1 MRKTSALL
9 LASVVALIIFLGPLQ
24 AEAASYPKKPIT
36 VISPYGPGGAADL
49 AARTLAA
56 TVPKYIGKNLVV
68 VNKAGAA
75 GVVGSTF
82 VAKGRR
88 DGYTLLLAR
97 VGCQA
102 TVPAINKKI
111 AYKWDDFTF
120 LGMLELNPFVLTVSA
135 DSPYETFDDLK
146 KALKDPEVSLS
157 YSTAGVG
164 TLLHLGSVL
173 MLDTVGA
180 DQASVRHIPFK
191 GGGKAGAAVVGGHVD
206 IFIQNLSGVIG
217 HIKSGKLRAL
227 AVTTPE
233 RAESLPDVPTF
244 RELGH
249 EDMEVVIG
257 WSALYGP
264 KGMKDDVSTKWVNSL
279 SQLSQDEEWIKST
292 KDLGSIPRVM
302 SPEDTKDFVGKQ
314 YAVFSE
320 VVERLGLGIN

>member
-1 MRKTSALL
+1 MNKIKALLVASALVMT
-9 LASVVALIIFLGPLQ
+9 SVIGPLG
-24 AEAASYPKKPIT
+24 ADAAPYPKKPIT
-36 VISPYGPGGAADL
+36 VVSPYGPGGAADL

-56 TVPKYIGKNLVV
+56 TAPQYIGKNLIV

-82 VAKGRR
+82 VAKGRK

-120 LGMLELNPFVLTVSA
+120 LGMLELNPFVVTVNA
-135 DSPYETFDDLK
+135 DSPYKTFADLE
-146 KALKDPEVSLS
+146 KALKDPNISLS
-157 YSTAGVG
+157 YSSAGVG
-164 TLLHLGSVL
+164 GLLHLGTVL
-173 MLDTVGA
+173 MLDSIGA
-180 DQASVRHIPFK
+180 DTAKVRHIPFK

-206 IFIQNLSGVIG
+206 IFMQNLSGVIG
-217 HIKSGKLRAL
+217 HIQSGKLRAL

-244 RELGH
+244 SELGH

-257 WSALYGP
+257 WSAVYGP
-264 KGMKDDVSTKWVNSL
+264 KDLPEEVTTKWVAGLGKLAS
-279 SQLSQDEEWIKST
+279 DEEWIKAT
-292 KDLGSIPRVM
+292 KELGSIPKIM
-302 SPEDTKDFVGKQ
+302 SPEDTKAFVGKQ
-314 YAVFSE
+314 VAAFSE
-320 VVERLGLGIN
+320 VVDRLGLAIN

>member
-1 MRKTSALL
+1 MKKMKTLL
-9 LASVVALIIFLGPLQ
+9 VALAVVLSSVSGPLS
-24 AEAASYPKKPIT
+24 AKAAGYPKKPIT
-36 VISPYGPGGAADL
+36 VVSPYGPGGAADL
-49 AARTLAA
+49 AARTLASSA
-56 TVPKYIGKNLVV
+56 PKYIGKNLVV

-82 VAKGRR
+82 VAKGRK

-97 VGCQA
+97 VGSQA
-102 TVPAINKKI
+102 TVPALNKKI

-135 DSPYETFDDLK
+135 DSPYKTFEDLK
-146 KALKDPEVSLS
+146 KALKDPNVSLS

-173 MLDTVGA
+173 MLDSVGA
-180 DQASVRHIPFK
+180 DQDSVRHIPFK

-233 RAESLPDVPTF
+233 RAESLADVPTF

-249 EDMEVVIG
+249 EEMEVVIG

-264 KGMKDDVSTKWVNSL
+264 KGMKEEVSSKWVDCL
-279 SQLSQDEEWIKST
+279 AKVATDEDWIKAT
-292 KDLGSIPRVM
+292 KDLGSIPKVM
-302 SPEDTKDFVGKQ
+302 SPEETKEFVGNQ
-314 YAVFSE
+314 YAAFFT
-320 VVERLGLGIN
+320 VVERLGLAIN